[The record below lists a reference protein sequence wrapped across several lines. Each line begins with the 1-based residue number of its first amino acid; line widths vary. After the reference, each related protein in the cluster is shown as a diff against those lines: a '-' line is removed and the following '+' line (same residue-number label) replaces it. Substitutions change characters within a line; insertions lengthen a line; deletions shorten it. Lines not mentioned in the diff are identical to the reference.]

1 MTPKSILPQ
10 NEAILRKRFPLVL
23 QRIIEVGNRMPQDFF
38 YEDDDSGT
46 TLMIQRGEFCFP
58 AYGRYKKEN
67 LIKRWFSSL
76 VLHPESLYAVTGFG
90 DGSHL
95 SYFLDNSTT
104 GTNFLAAEKD
114 PSLLRETL
122 ARFDLTKL
130 LSNERFI
137 LGTGGIDDA
146 FFADIQ
152 GAALSG
158 VSDVNSVVFSP
169 LHGVDEGYYDRMR
182 NELVRQ
188 YLVVRPLMEVN
199 VRTAIDIQ
207 KNTFKNL
214 PHLASSPDVGEMENE
229 FQDIPFILIGAGPSL
244 DESIDF
250 LKKVQDKAIIVAS
263 NSPYRKLIN
272 NGIRPHLVVTA
283 DPLAPTLAGFENVKL
298 DGVPLA
304 CPFSAYPEIVKR
316 FSGRILT
323 WCTYNPIVDVLKERM
338 GKKPGSKIL
347 EQGTVSGCV
356 LDLSRLFG
364 CKKVILIGQDM
375 SVRDDG
381 RYYSDDTSYSDTGA
395 HYSSTSK
402 GQRLPGNTQEKVLV
416 EGRLFVYLKTFEQ
429 FISQNKGVEY
439 RNLARTG
446 VKINGAPY
454 QTYED
459 ALSWIGE
466 TESKSFDKRVEKL
479 LSDQGDCPDLE
490 AVFSPVL
497 KYAENILEN
506 SLSAAIKTELLPDKF
521 SGTNYADNKQLKDL
535 LSEAGKVNGIVDS
548 NKSFWNFLFEG
559 KTKGELVDY
568 RRKIRDIE
576 FPSKNWS
583 AIQRNKEYF
592 WALSEG
598 AHWLISDMQSFLS
611 TSMPQ
616 KDEILEETEAL

>member
-10 NEAILRKRFPLVL
+10 NEAVLRKRFPRVL
-23 QRIIEVGNRMPQDFF
+23 QRITEVGTRMPQDFF
-38 YEDDDSGT
+38 YEGDDTES
-46 TLMIQRGEFCFP
+46 TLMIQRGEFSFP
-58 AYGRYKKEN
+58 AYGKYKKEN
-67 LIKRWFSSL
+67 LIRRWFSSL
-76 VLHPESLYAVTGFG
+76 VLHSESLYAVTGFG

-95 SYFLDNSTT
+95 SYFLNNSTS

-114 PSLLRETL
+114 PCLLRETL
-122 ARFDLTKL
+122 ARFDLTQL

-137 LGTGGIDDA
+137 LGTGAIDDA

-158 VSDVNSVVFSP
+158 VNDVNSVVFSP
-169 LHGVDEGYYDRMR
+169 LHAVDEGYYDRMR

-207 KNTFKNL
+207 GNTFKNL
-214 PHLASSPDVGEMENE
+214 PHLACSPDVGEMENE

-250 LKKVQDKAIIVAS
+250 LKQVQDKAIIVAS

-298 DGVPLA
+298 DDVPLA
-304 CPFSAYPEIVKR
+304 CPFSAYPEIVRR

-323 WCTYNPIVDVLKERM
+323 WCTYNPIIDLLKERM
-338 GKKPGSKIL
+338 GKRPGSNIL

-381 RYYSDDTSYSDTGA
+381 RYYSDDTSYSDSGA
-395 HYSSTSK
+395 HFNASSK

-429 FISQNKGVEY
+429 FISQNEGIEY

-446 VKINGAPY
+446 VKISGAPY
-454 QTYED
+454 QTYD
-459 ALSWIGE
+459 QALKWIGE
-466 TESKSFDKRVEKL
+466 SESKPFDNRVEKL
-479 LSDQGDCPDLE
+479 LSDQGNCPDFK
-490 AVFSPVL
+490 AIFSPML
-497 KYAENILEN
+497 KYAESILEN

-535 LSEAGKVNGIVDS
+535 LNEAGKVNGIVDS

-592 WALSEG
+592 WSLSEG
-598 AHWLISDMQSFLS
+598 AHWLISEMQSFLDTPTPINYKKLDDS
-611 TSMPQ
+611 Q
-616 KDEILEETEAL
+616 VG